1 MQPITSSNRAEP
13 GQQKA
18 RYRRP
23 VWVLEP
29 RAIRLLDAL
38 PESLRL
44 FQLRCHFPHV
54 LNQLAARWHD
64 AGQMQ
69 LLVQA
74 LLIDQR
80 GNREGFPLDA
90 QIELRDLADY
100 YFSVV
105 RPQIDH
111 SPAI

>member
-1 MQPITSSNRAEP
+1 MD
-13 GQQKA
+13 QQERHKP

-38 PESLRL
+38 PASLRL

-54 LNQLAARWHD
+54 LNQLAECWHD
-64 AGQMQ
+64 AAQMQ
-69 LLVQA
+69 RLIQG

-80 GNREGFPLDA
+80 GNREGFPPDA
-90 QIELRDLADY
+90 QAEVQDLADY
-100 YFSVV
+100 YFTSV
-105 RPQIDH
+105 RPTIDKTQ
-111 SPAI
+111 AL